1 MKIHEYQAK
10 EILKRYKTNVPMGAL
25 VEKKEDFEKIYSQ
38 YFLNMPVV
46 VVKAQIHSG
55 GRGKAGGVKVTKS
68 KEDAK
73 IAAETIL
80 GKTLVTHQTGPQGK
94 KVLKIYLEQG
104 INIKKEY
111 YLSVLLDRSARKTIF
126 MVSEEGGMDI
136 EEVAEKSPEKI
147 IKVFIE
153 SGIGLQPHNIRNLI
167 FQMNIPKKAQKS
179 FSQLVS
185 CVYQAY
191 IEEDLSMLEINPLI
205 LTEEDEFVV
214 GDCKMDLD
222 ENALYRHENNASFR
236 DVSEEDPFE
245 AEASQYNLNYVKL
258 DGNIGCMVNGAGL
271 AMATMDLIKIA
282 GAKPANFLDVGGG
295 ANSETVTNGFKIILK
310 DKNVKGIFINI
321 FGGIVRCDRVAN
333 GIIEAAKTV
342 QLSVPVVVRLKGTN
356 AKEAKVILEKSEL
369 QLIGVENLREA
380 TDKIAKL
387 IQ

>member
-1 MKIHEYQAK
+1 MKIHEYQGK
-10 EILKRYKTNVPMGAL
+10 EILRRYKTNVPFGAL

-38 YFLNMPVV
+38 FFLDIPVV

-73 IAAETIL
+73 IATETIL
-80 GKTLVTHQTGPQGK
+80 GKTLITHQTGPEGK
-94 KVLKIYLEQG
+94 KVLKVYLEQG
-104 INIKKEY
+104 IKIKKEY
-111 YLSVLLDRSARKTIF
+111 YLSLLLDRSVRKTIF

-147 IKVFIE
+147 IKIFIE
-153 SGIGLQPHNIRNLI
+153 AGIGLQPHNIRDLI
-167 FQMNIPKKAQKS
+167 FQLNIPKKAQKS

-191 IEEDLSMLEINPLI
+191 MKEDLTMLEINPLV
-205 LTEEDEFVV
+205 LTEEDEFIV

-222 ENALYRHENNASFR
+222 ENALYRHETNANFR
-236 DVSEEDPFE
+236 DVSEEEPFE
-245 AEASQYNLNYVKL
+245 LEASEYNLNYVKL

-282 GAKPANFLDVGGG
+282 GAEPANFLDVGGG
-295 ANSETVTNGFKIILK
+295 ANVETVTNGFKIILK

-333 GIIEAAKTV
+333 GIIEAANTV

-356 AKEAKVILEKSEL
+356 AEEAKKILEKSNLE
-369 QLIGVENLREA
+369 LIGVENLREA
-380 TDKIAKL
+380 TDKITKL